1 MSSKSTLLQESDL
14 ESLQS
19 DSSRCLNADN
29 EEAINKNVRKHI
41 TSAESKLKVKPL
53 SLKFTPRY
61 AAAGDQFWRAAQ
73 ELIVCRKYL
82 QSCSIMQR
90 SADCYVKAG
99 QYVRAA
105 KVLDYALSVL
115 LENCQE
121 DVKIVQLMNTVDSA
135 HSLYLK
141 INQIDD
147 SVRVLELAANHFL
160 RESHSSSKEN
170 LDKGLNLLQRAVD
183 ILENEARPS
192 QAGTLA
198 MRMMTIGL
206 EAEMVGPEMIQLGKR
221 CLKMFVMTNNVTMTG
236 NCLIMLNLLL
246 IKHFENEAEDEAK
259 QLYNDNIGNDSTEVR
274 NLVKIILK
282 ALEERDFSKIDEVKE
297 SFSKLK
303 TDNTTKAAVISAM
316 SSLVN
321 NNIENDNTEKE
332 ALPDQSDDKRFTI
345 EPRRPNIGL
354 TKVLAV
360 ATGAAVVASSV
371 AGLKYDKTA
380 LREKNVT
387 SLITPHSDVTG
398 YEAFHQVKDL
408 GHTES
413 SFREE
418 SLP

>member
-1 MSSKSTLLQESDL
+1 M
-14 ESLQS
+14 
-19 DSSRCLNADN
+19 A
-29 EEAINKNVRKHI
+29 
-41 TSAESKLKVKPL
+41 
-53 SLKFTPRY
+53 
-61 AAAGDQFWRAAQ
+61 
-73 ELIVCRKYL
+73 
-82 QSCSIMQR
+82 
-90 SADCYVKAG
+90 
-99 QYVRAA
+99 
-105 KVLDYALSVL
+105 
-115 LENCQE
+115 
-121 DVKIVQLMNTVDSA
+121 
-135 HSLYLK
+135 
-141 INQIDD
+141 
-147 SVRVLELAANHFL
+147 
-160 RESHSSSKEN
+160 
-170 LDKGLNLLQRAVD
+170 
-183 ILENEARPS
+183 
-192 QAGTLA
+192 
-198 MRMMTIGL
+198 IGL

-259 QLYNDNIGNDSTEVR
+259 QLYNDNIGNVSTEVR

-332 ALPDQSDDKRFTI
+332 ALPDPSDDKRFTI

-380 LREKNVT
+380 LR
-387 SLITPHSDVTG
+387 
-398 YEAFHQVKDL
+398 
-408 GHTES
+408 
-413 SFREE
+413 
-418 SLP
+418 